1 MSIYIFL
8 YVIDY
13 LYIFCYLVYNYNI
26 FVYLYCNNYRYLV
39 KKNNENRVNIKLIL

>member
-8 YVIDY
+8 YVINY

-26 FVYLYCNNYRYLV
+26 FVYLYCNDYRYLV
-39 KKNNENRVNIKLIL
+39 KKIMKIE